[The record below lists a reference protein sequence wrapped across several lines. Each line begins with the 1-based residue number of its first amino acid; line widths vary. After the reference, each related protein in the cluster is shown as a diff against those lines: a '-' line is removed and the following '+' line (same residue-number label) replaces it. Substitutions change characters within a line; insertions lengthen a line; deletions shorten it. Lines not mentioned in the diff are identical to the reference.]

1 MPFYVE
7 CMMNLFP
14 IRTYLVG
21 NIKIFLFFQ
30 GTFTFCKD
38 LSNKLWAE
46 YAEFKDELIVEE
58 DPRKHVRRFAFFE
71 KE

>member
-1 MPFYVE
+1 MALLHSF
-7 CMMNLFP
+7 
-14 IRTYLVG
+14 IG
-21 NIKIFLFFQ
+21 
-30 GTFTFCKD
+30 
-38 LSNKLWAE
+38 LSNKLRAE